1 MIVGMT
7 KDRVIGKDNDL
18 PWPRVKED
26 MKFFRK
32 TTTGHIVIMGR
43 KTYDSIGRPLPKRI
57 NIVITR
63 QKDLEIDGC
72 WVVNSLQE
80 AIDMSKHFTK
90 RTDVNPEVF
99 VIGGSSL
106 YKEAAPDVDKIYLTH
121 IKGDYDGDTY
131 FPEIDETKWRKTQVD
146 ETDKAIFYLLERRPP
161 LKQIN

>member
-43 KTYDSIGRPLPKRI
+43 KTFQSIGKPLPKRI
-57 NIVITR
+57 NVVITR
-63 QKDLEIDGC
+63 QKDLQLDGC
-72 WVVNSLQE
+72 WVVHSLAE
-80 AIDMSKHFTK
+80 AIAMARHFTN
-90 RTDVNPEVF
+90 RTDVNEEVF
-99 VIGGSSL
+99 IIGGSSI
-106 YKEAAPDVDKIYLTH
+106 YKDAVEDADKIYLTH
-121 IKGDYDGDTY
+121 IKGDYPGDTL
-131 FPEIDETKWRKTQVD
+131 FPEIDESNWRKSQLD

-161 LKQIN
+161 LKQIT